1 MKTIFGL
8 DPLLLMECI
17 VLCVS
22 LFCYVYGAITNNV
35 SQVDRLW
42 SILPVVY
49 VWIYALGSN
58 FAPIVVMMAF
68 CVTLWGYRLTW
79 NLYIKGGYAFSN
91 GVFTDEDYRWNIL
104 RKFITNRF
112 LWNLFHIFF
121 ICLFQLT
128 LIAGFT
134 SPVFLVAFT
143 ECAIPNITLADW
155 GFVALFLL
163 FLFMETTADWDM
175 FKFQSAKYALTPEE
189 RLKSDDL
196 RIIAGFNFTGLYKY
210 SRHPN
215 YFSEVM
221 QWVVIYLWGSYHLGT
236 WKNWGLVFV
245 TVLAILV
252 FCSTFVN
259 EPVSRAKYPLYALYQ
274 KGTSRFIPLFPI
286 GYSRFIQVVEKRR
299 QSSVC
304 SHTDQCT

>member
-1 MKTIFGL
+1 
-8 DPLLLMECI
+8 MECI

-68 CVTLWGYRLTW
+68 CV
-79 NLYIKGGYAFSN
+79 
-91 GVFTDEDYRWNIL
+91 
-104 RKFITNRF
+104 
-112 LWNLFHIFF
+112 
-121 ICLFQLT
+121 
-128 LIAGFT
+128 
-134 SPVFLVAFT
+134 
-143 ECAIPNITLADW
+143 
-155 GFVALFLL
+155 
-163 FLFMETTADWDM
+163 
-175 FKFQSAKYALTPEE
+175 
-189 RLKSDDL
+189 
-196 RIIAGFNFTGLYKY
+196 KY

-259 EPVSRAKYPLYALYQ
+259 EPVSRAKYPLYELYQ

-286 GYSRFIQVVEKRR
+286 GYSRFIQAVEKRR